1 MDSFAG
7 KVGFITGA
15 ASGIG
20 FALAQT
26 LGLQGMKLILAD
38 VEKHRLEEAS
48 DRLAERGIDVAPF
61 VVDVTDRKAMFKARE
76 FCLARYQGINLLINN
91 AGVNAPGALYEVT
104 YEDWDWV
111 LGVNLNGVVN
121 GIQEFLPTLM
131 SNRGDAHIINIASVG
146 GLVGMRGLGIYN
158 ASKFGVVGLSEALR
172 ADMEGMG
179 VGVSVVCPGMVKTN
193 LSSSDR
199 NRPSP
204 LRKSQQ
210 SQDEPVVEQ
219 KIGSDPLE
227 LAQQVIEGVKSGKF
241 FINTHPEFGPVI
253 EQRNEA
259 VNNSFDKPNDLN
271 LVDTMKEMVLP
282 F

>member
-1 MDSFAG
+1 MGSEMCIRD
-7 KVGFITGA
+7 
-15 ASGIG
+15 
-20 FALAQT
+20 
-26 LGLQGMKLILAD
+26 
-38 VEKHRLEEAS
+38 
-48 DRLAERGIDVAPF
+48 
-61 VVDVTDRKAMFKARE
+61 
-76 FCLARYQGINLLINN
+76 
-91 AGVNAPGALYEVT
+91 
-104 YEDWDWV
+104 
-111 LGVNLNGVVN
+111 
-121 GIQEFLPTLM
+121 
-131 SNRGDAHIINIASVG
+131 
-146 GLVGMRGLGIYN
+146 RGLGIYN